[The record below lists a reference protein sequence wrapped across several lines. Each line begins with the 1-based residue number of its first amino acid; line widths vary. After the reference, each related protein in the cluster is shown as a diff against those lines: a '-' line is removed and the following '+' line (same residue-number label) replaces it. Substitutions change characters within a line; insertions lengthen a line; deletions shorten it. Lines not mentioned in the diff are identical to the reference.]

1 MCDLRLRGT
10 KAATAE
16 EGPSA
21 AMDEVA
27 MRAGSVVRRVAV
39 DEGAVM
45 VDAPG
50 AVVASVAVVAV
61 VVASNQ
67 SDQRAMP
74 QARL

>member
-1 MCDLRLRGT
+1 
-10 KAATAE
+10 
-16 EGPSA
+16 
-21 AMDEVA
+21 